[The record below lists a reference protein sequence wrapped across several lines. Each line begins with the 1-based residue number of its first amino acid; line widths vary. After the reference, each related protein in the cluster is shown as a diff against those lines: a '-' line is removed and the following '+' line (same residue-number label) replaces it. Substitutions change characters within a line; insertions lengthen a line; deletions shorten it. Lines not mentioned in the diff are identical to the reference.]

1 MTDEVKDNLP
11 ELLKHITT
19 LKKTSWDKEK
29 KKYMCESKMK
39 VINFDKIPKAY
50 NRGKG
55 WSILPKSNDA
65 LYIDVK
71 GQWYFI
77 EFKNGGINS
86 GEIYKKLFDS
96 IVMLLDEK
104 IIPDIQ
110 FVRDNINYILVY
122 NSNKYG
128 KMANSPSREGIYG
141 YVFERAEEEEKLF
154 DIDKFEQYLFRET
167 HTYTPSLF
175 KKEFVLPKE
184 REEGIAVEN

>member
-1 MTDEVKDNLP
+1 MIDEVKDDLP
-11 ELLKHITT
+11 ELLNHITT
-19 LKKTSWDKEK
+19 LKKSSWDKQKRE
-29 KKYMCESKMK
+29 YMCESKMK

-77 EFKNGGINS
+77 EFKNGSINS

-128 KMANSPSREGIYG
+128 KVANYPARESIYR
-141 YVFERAEEEEKLF
+141 YTFERAEEEEKLF
-154 DIDKFEQYLFRET
+154 DIDKFEQYLFKAT

-175 KKEFVLPKE
+175 EKILFCRKSTK
-184 REEGIAVEN
+184 RG

>member
-1 MTDEVKDNLP
+1 MQTMADMVRLIFCQIAQYAVLEETK
-11 ELLKHITT
+11 IIQQ
-19 LKKTSWDKEK
+19 KKQR
-29 KKYMCESKMK
+29 
-39 VINFDKIPKAY
+39 KIL
-50 NRGKG
+50 GKNY
-55 WSILPKSNDA
+55 ILPKSNDA

-77 EFKNGGINS
+77 EFKNGSINS

-128 KMANSPSREGIYG
+128 KVANYPARESIYR
-141 YVFERAEEEEKLF
+141 YTFERAEEEEKLF
-154 DIDKFEQYLFRET
+154 DIDKFEQYLFKAT

-175 KKEFVLPKE
+175 EKNFILPKE
-184 REEGIAVEN
+184 HEEGIAVEN

>member
-11 ELLKHITT
+11 ELLNHTTT
-19 LKKTSWDKEK
+19 LKKSSWDKQKRE
-29 KKYMCESKMK
+29 YMCESKMK
-39 VINFDKIPKAY
+39 VINFDKIPKIY

-55 WSILPKSNDA
+55 GSILSKSNDA
-65 LYIDVK
+65 LYIDAK

-77 EFKNGGINS
+77 EFKNGSINS

-128 KMANSPSREGIYG
+128 KMANSPARESIYR
-141 YVFERAEEEEKLF
+141 YTFERAEEEEKLF
-154 DIDKFEQYLFRET
+154 DIDKFEQYLFKAT
-167 HTYTPSLF
+167 HAYTPSLF
-175 KKEFVLPKE
+175 KKEFILPKE
-184 REEGIAVEN
+184 REEGINIQ